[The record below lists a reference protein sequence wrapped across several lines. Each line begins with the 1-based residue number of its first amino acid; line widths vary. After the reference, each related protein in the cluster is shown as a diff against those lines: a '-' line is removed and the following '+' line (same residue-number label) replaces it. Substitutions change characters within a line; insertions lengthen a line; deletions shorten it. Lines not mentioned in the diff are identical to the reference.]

1 MKVAGWVFIVVAVMV
16 GLVGLF
22 LVGVGLSG
30 RGDVS
35 VAALLFMALG
45 NLTFCV
51 AMFIGG
57 LVMVRRANSPRPVD
71 PDSAARQ
78 VGSPG

>member
-1 MKVAGWVFIVVAVMV
+1 MKITGWVFIVVAVIV

-22 LVGVGLSG
+22 LLGAGISG

-35 VAALLFMALG
+35 IPALLFMAVG
-45 NLTFCV
+45 NIAFCV

-57 LVMVRRANSPRPVD
+57 LAMVRRANGPRPVD
-71 PDSAARQ
+71 PDAAAEQ